1 MKPFRC
7 RKYQYS
13 IKTSKGRINMAPV
26 TAIILLGL
34 RATMMQIRNIKMAA
48 KKDENSIVIFF
59 L

>member
-1 MKPFRC
+1 
-7 RKYQYS
+7 
-13 IKTSKGRINMAPV
+13 MAPV

-34 RATMMQIRNIKMAA
+34 RATMMQIRNIKMAT